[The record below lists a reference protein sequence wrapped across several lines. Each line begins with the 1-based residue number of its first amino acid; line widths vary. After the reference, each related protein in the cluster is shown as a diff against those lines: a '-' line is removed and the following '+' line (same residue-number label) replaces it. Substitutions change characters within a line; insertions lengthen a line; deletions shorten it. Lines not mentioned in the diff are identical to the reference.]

1 MPSVDNGEIMSIPS
15 VRGLALILAAVVFLL
30 SVIDG
35 GSVFLTRV
43 SVPDAARNAGYAAA
57 RAAENQPMTRRTVLV
72 AYTAARDD
80 GEKRNLQIKTKNFTL
95 YPDGKVKLTASRT
108 AGTLVLRRIPSW
120 SHWADVSATVT
131 VSALPYASSENAAR
145 NR

>member
-1 MPSVDNGEIMSIPS
+1 MRVPMPVSLRAIIW
-15 VRGLALILAAVVFLL
+15 L
-30 SVIDG
+30 SVSAILLLVLIDG

-72 AYTAARDD
+72 AYDAARED
-80 GEKRNLQIKTKNFTL
+80 GEKRNLQIKTRNFTL

-108 AGTLVLRRIPSW
+108 ASTLVLRRIPSW

-131 VSALPYASSENAAR
+131 VSALPYASTAENAAR

>member
-1 MPSVDNGEIMSIPS
+1 MLASV
-15 VRGLALILAAVVFLL
+15 VLVLT
-30 SVIDG
+30 VIDG
-35 GSVFLTRV
+35 GSVFMTRV
-43 SVPDAARNAGYAAA
+43 SVPDAAKNAGYAAA

-72 AYTAARDD
+72 AYNAARDD
-80 GEKRNLQIKTKNFTL
+80 GEKRNLKIKTRNFTL

-108 AGTLVLRRIPSW
+108 ARTLVLRRIPSW

-131 VSALPYASSENAAR
+131 VSALPYASSENAPR

>member
-1 MPSVDNGEIMSIPS
+1 M
-15 VRGLALILAAVVFLL
+15 RGLVWMLASVVLL
-30 SVIDG
+30 LTVIDG
-35 GSVFLTRV
+35 GSIFLTRM

-57 RAAENQPMTRRTVLV
+57 RAAEDQPMTRRTVLV
-72 AYTAARDD
+72 AYNAARDD
-80 GEKRNLQIKTKNFTL
+80 GVKRNLKIKTSNFTL

-108 AGTLVLRRIPSW
+108 ASTLVLRRIPSW

>member
-1 MPSVDNGEIMSIPS
+1 M
-15 VRGLALILAAVVFLL
+15 LAAVVSVL

-35 GSVFLTRV
+35 GSVFLTRM
-43 SVPDAARNAGYAAA
+43 SVPDAAKNAGYAAA
-57 RAAENQPMTRRTVLV
+57 AAAEDQPMTRRTVLV
-72 AYTAARDD
+72 AYNAARDD
-80 GEKRNLQIKTKNFTL
+80 GEKRNLQIKTRNFTL

-108 AGTLVLRRIPSW
+108 ARTLVLRRIPSW

-131 VSALPYASSENAAR
+131 VSALPYASSENAVR

>member
-1 MPSVDNGEIMSIPS
+1 MRVPLPVSLKAIVWLFVSTI
-15 VRGLALILAAVVFLL
+15 FLL
-30 SVIDG
+30 VLIDG

-57 RAAENQPMTRRTVLV
+57 RAAENQPTTRRTVLV
-72 AYTAARDD
+72 AYNAARDD
-80 GEKRNLQIKTKNFTL
+80 GEKRDLKIKTRNFTL
-95 YPDGKVKLTASRT
+95 YPDGKVKLTATRT
-108 AGTLVLRRIPSW
+108 ASTLVLRRIPSW

-131 VSALPYASSENAAR
+131 VSALPYASTENAAR

>member
-1 MPSVDNGEIMSIPS
+1 MRIPGL
-15 VRGLALILAAVVFLL
+15 RGLVLMLTAVVIAL

-35 GSVFLTRV
+35 GSIFLTRM
-43 SVPDAARNAGYAAA
+43 SVPDAAKNAGYAAA
-57 RAAENQPMTRRTVLV
+57 AAAQAQPLTRRTVLV
-72 AYTAARDD
+72 AYNAARDD
-80 GEKRNLQIKTKNFTL
+80 GDKRNLEIKTRNFTL

-108 AGTLVLRRIPSW
+108 ARTLVLRRIPSW

-131 VSALPYASSENAAR
+131 VSALPYASTQNAAR

>member
-1 MPSVDNGEIMSIPS
+1 M
-15 VRGLALILAAVVFLL
+15 LAAVAFVL
-30 SVIDG
+30 SVVDG
-35 GSVFLTRV
+35 GSVFLTRM

-72 AYTAARDD
+72 AYNAARDD
-80 GEKRNLQIKTKNFTL
+80 GDKRNLEIKTRNFTL

-108 AGTLVLRRIPSW
+108 ARTLVLRRIPSW

-131 VSALPYASSENAAR
+131 VSALPFASTAENAAR